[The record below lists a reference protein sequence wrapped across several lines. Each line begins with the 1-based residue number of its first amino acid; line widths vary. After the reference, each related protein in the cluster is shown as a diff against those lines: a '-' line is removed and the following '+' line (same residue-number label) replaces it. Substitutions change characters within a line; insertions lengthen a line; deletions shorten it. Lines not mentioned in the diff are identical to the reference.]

1 MIYAKFHSDSS
12 KNEDR
17 SHKCIQIGQTNP
29 NLFPKININY
39 SFPNSAQKKLA
50 NIPDVIIFVGRWG
63 GVPNGFLLSF

>member
-39 SFPNSAQKKLA
+39 SFPDSAQKKT
-50 NIPDVIIFVGRWG
+50 R
-63 GVPNGFLLSF
+63 